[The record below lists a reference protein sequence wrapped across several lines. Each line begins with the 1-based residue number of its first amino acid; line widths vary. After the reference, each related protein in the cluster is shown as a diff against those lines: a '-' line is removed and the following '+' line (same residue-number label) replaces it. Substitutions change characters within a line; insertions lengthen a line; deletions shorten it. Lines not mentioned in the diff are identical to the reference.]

1 VTWRST
7 ETRRP
12 LAVDLF
18 SGAGG
23 FAIGVEQAGFD
34 VVAAVD
40 YDPIHAA
47 VHAFN
52 FPETA
57 VVCADART
65 LTVDALGVAAEE
77 GRSRHGHQGVWDGQV
92 DLVFGGPPCQGFSV
106 IGKRG
111 GDDTRNALSFAF
123 GRIVRDLRPRAFILE
138 NVPGM
143 RTASG
148 LGGRPLLDH
157 LIGRLRRAGY
167 RVAAPLVLNAADFG
181 VPQDRRRLLLVG
193 VRSDLAAAPPRPP
206 APTCRPVAK
215 RPSDPRR
222 PAPRAGAPD
231 GPTVRDAIGDLPN
244 LDAYAELLDADRVIL
259 NPSVQARC
267 LAASSPYARTMR
279 DPWTDGDDLSYRRQ
293 LGPDT
298 LTSSQRT
305 VHAEDVAFRFAATA
319 TGAVEPISR
328 FYRLHPDGLSAT
340 LRAGTGYDR
349 GSFNA
354 PRPVHYQL
362 ARVISVREA
371 ARLHSMPDWFR
382 LHATKWH
389 GFRQIGNAVPP
400 LLARAVAVK
409 LRDLLELPAVASTRT
424 VRPGPQGLLCLAM
437 REAAEHFNVPV
448 TAGPHHGLRLRG
460 PRTSSSLP
468 SDAVA

>member
-1 VTWRST
+1 MST
-7 ETRRP
+7 ETTRP

-18 SGAGG
+18 CGAGG

-47 VHAFN
+47 VHASN

-65 LTVDALGVAAEE
+65 LTVDALGAAVDD
-77 GRSRHGHQGVWDGQV
+77 GRGRHGHQGEWDGQV

-106 IGKRG
+106 IGKRTG
-111 GDDTRNALSFAF
+111 HDTRNALSFAF
-123 GRIVRDLRPRAFILE
+123 GRIVRELRPRAFIFE
-138 NVPGM
+138 NVPGI
-143 RTASG
+143 RTALG
-148 LGGRPLLDH
+148 PGGRPLLDQ

-167 RVAAPLVLNAADFG
+167 RVAAPRVLNAADFG
-181 VPQDRRRLLLVG
+181 VPQDRRRLLVIG
-193 VRSDLAAAPPRPP
+193 VRNDLACRSPSLA

-215 RPSDPRR
+215 RPSDVRR
-222 PAPRAGAPD
+222 PAPRSGALD
-231 GPTVRDAIGDLPN
+231 GPSVRDAIGDLPN
-244 LDAYAELLDADRVIL
+244 LDSYAELLDADRVVLSPAIH
-259 NPSVQARC
+259 ARC

-279 DPWTDGDDLSYRRQ
+279 DPWTDGDDLSYRRH
-293 LGPDT
+293 LEPDT

-305 VHAEDVAFRFAATA
+305 VHTEDVAFRFAATA
-319 TGAVEPISR
+319 TGAVEPVSR

-354 PRPVHYQL
+354 PRPVHYRF

-382 LHATKWH
+382 LHTTKWH

-400 LLARAVAVK
+400 LLARAVAAN
-409 LRDLLELPAVASTRT
+409 LRDLLELPVVASTRT
-424 VRPGPQGLLCLAM
+424 IRPGPQELLGLVM
-437 REAAEHFNVPV
+437 REAAEHFNVPIA
-448 TAGPHHGLRLRG
+448 AGPHNGLRLRG
-460 PRTSSSLP
+460 PRTSSP
-468 SDAVA
+468 RGEAVA